1 MLDMSKYTVKAAK
14 PLPLL
19 LLLDTSGSMSGEKIR
34 HMNQAIKEMI
44 DDLKA
49 AEQIETEIR
58 VSVIT
63 FGPVQMQFP
72 FTSVSQIN
80 WKDLEVTGDTPI
92 GAVLKEAKQII
103 EDRNVLPQRCYKP
116 TVILVSDGQPTD
128 SWREAMNAFKTEGRS
143 AKCNRMAMAIG
154 GDADE
159 QMLSSFIEGTENVLF
174 HAEDATK
181 IKDFFK
187 FVTMTVT
194 TQVKTIGQK
203 NASAGGNFDI

>member
-14 PLPLL
+14 PMPLL
-19 LLLDTSGSMSGEKIR
+19 LLLDTSVSMSGEKIQ

-44 DDLKA
+44 EDLKA
-49 AEQIETEIR
+49 AAQIETEIQ
-58 VSVIT
+58 VSVIS
-63 FGPVQMQFP
+63 FGPVQVHFS
-72 FTSVSQIN
+72 FTDVSKID
-80 WKDLEVTGDTPI
+80 WKDLEITGDTPI
-92 GAVLKEAKQII
+92 GAVLEKAKQII
-103 EDRNVLPQRCYKP
+103 EDRNILPQRCYKP

-128 SWREAMNAFKTEGRS
+128 SWKDAMNAFKTEGRS
-143 AKCNRMAMAIG
+143 KKCNRMAMAIG
-154 GDADE
+154 RDADE
-159 QMLSSFIEGTENVLF
+159 KMLSSFIEGTENTLF